1 LTDWFLAHSQSQPN
15 LLVSSRLQV
24 LLTRLHVTAHCH
36 SMLAQLYHITSECH
50 TLQDADN
57 NWAFD
62 IFGYSD
68 ATPGYSLSL
77 LVWHFVTR
85 AGLMKD
91 LSIDEARF
99 CAFAR
104 RIEAGYNPSNPY
116 HNRSGSMLVIAL
128 PGNCM
133 MVFHDTEWKKKR
145 AAQARA
151 G

>member
-1 LTDWFLAHSQSQPN
+1 
-15 LLVSSRLQV
+15 
-24 LLTRLHVTAHCH
+24 
-36 SMLAQLYHITSECH
+36 M
-50 TLQDADN
+50 QDASN

-77 LVWHFVTR
+77 LVWHFVKR
-85 AGLMKD
+85 AGLIQEM
-91 LSIDEARF
+91 SIDEGKF

-116 HNRSGSMLVIAL
+116 HNRSDFMLGIAL

-133 MVFHDTEWKKKR
+133 VLFHDTEWKKKR
-145 AAQARA
+145 IVQART